1 MLAGIVCVVLTC
13 TVFQPCASVAHNRAR
28 RNSDAGL
35 AIVAQRPRMKREHR
49 IAIYICRNCLLRRRL
64 ALHQLLVIVE
74 DRFGDIGAA
83 RTPARTDADSQSA
96 EVVERFDREAL
107 EHRKVKCRVVHREY
121 DAHRPVPGSTR
132 PVGPVPAPQGEA
144 RGDEAEQGFL
154 LFHEH
159 DVLGPSLGHLRG
171 DLDLRCPAQYPRESL
186 AVTVITPPGDPV
198 PMVMER
204 GQFVAWARTGSLE
217 ASTEAASPPTKHCA
231 PTTVVTAWRL
241 RAIGGPTAYP
251 IARVLYWY

>member
-1 MLAGIVCVVLTC
+1 MMELCSDEGWTKSNLNLLLGIQFRKRWDWEAGSNDHAVEFAPGQLRHH
-13 TVFQPCASVAHNRAR
+13 VFDGSKANVGG
-28 RNSDAGL
+28 DAEQFENL
-35 AIVAQRPRMKREHR
+35 
-49 IAIYICRNCLLRRRL
+49 
-64 ALHQLLVIVE
+64 
-74 DRFGDIGAA
+74 GDIGAA
-83 RTPARTDADSQSA
+83 RTRARTDADSQSA

-171 DLDLRCPAQYPRESL
+171 DLDLRCPAQYPRASL
-186 AVTVITPPGDPV
+186 ALTVIPPPGDPV
-198 PMVMER
+198 RMVMER

-217 ASTEAASPPTKHCA
+217 ASTEAASPATKHSA

-241 RAIGGPTAYP
+241 RAIGGPTACP